1 MLKLNLSNETDEET
15 QRAAS
20 VQNPPDPAALRTK
33 KETGKKIPLTDK
45 EIPEAEIPQIPPL
58 PEKKRKGTGFH
69 IKKRPLIIGLI
80 ILLALGLGYFRGGYF
95 LKLFSPQKHKTIAVS
110 PPAAKQ
116 KGNAVPAVTPSRQ
129 AKPVSSADSSAKK
142 AKPSAAA
149 PVTADDQVLVTL
161 DRIGEATPSHVWL
174 TEAEVRVN
182 GVYDIKGMSFS
193 YAAMDSFVTALENIG
208 SVTGKDIPK
217 VSKSPDTVYTFSVSG
232 KLGGAKTSE
241 ILDVIPPGTLASLG
255 DSLKFLAKREDSV
268 ALKLPQTGQ
277 TIQDNDLPFQV
288 EGSYSGMKKMLGGLT
303 ANSKNRIYRL
313 VIQPAGNGGGFNRIR
328 ASFSLRTVS
337 SI

>member
-1 MLKLNLSNETDEET
+1 MLKLNLSGETDEET
-15 QRAAS
+15 HRAAS
-20 VQNPPDPAALRTK
+20 VQDPHDPAALRTK

-45 EIPEAEIPQIPPL
+45 EIPKAEIPQAPPL
-58 PEKKRKGTGFH
+58 SEKKRKGTGFQ

-80 ILLALGLGYFRGGYF
+80 ILLVLGLGYFRGGYF
-95 LKLFSPQKHKTIAVS
+95 LKLFSPQKHNTIAVS
-110 PPAAKQ
+110 PP
-116 KGNAVPAVTPSRQ
+116 
-129 AKPVSSADSSAKK
+129 
-142 AKPSAAA
+142 SAAA
-149 PVTADDQVLVTL
+149 AVTADDQVLATL
-161 DRIGEATPSHVWL
+161 DRIGEAAPSHVWL

-193 YAAMDSFVTALENIG
+193 YAAMDSFVTALESIG

-217 VSKSPDTVYTFSVSG
+217 VSKSPDAVYIFSVSG
-232 KLGGAKTSE
+232 KLSGAKTSE

-255 DSLKFLAKREDSV
+255 DSLKFLAEREGSV
-268 ALKLPQTGQ
+268 ALKLPKTGQ
-277 TIQDNDLPFQV
+277 TIQDDDLPFQV

-303 ANSKNRIYRL
+303 ANSKNRIYLL
-313 VIQPAGNGGGFNRIR
+313 VIRPAGNGGGFNRIR